1 VGRCDPSPRLGV
13 SGWTDRAEARVELA
27 PGIRTRGTGGWA
39 SGADPLSSRMIDER
53 LGSLD
58 EFANALGAHL
68 EGPELPDLHDL
79 RALLE
84 VAFFASLHEEEGRK
98 LAFAIAWTPGARA
111 DRAVFEI
118 ARPVAATPRSVAKL
132 APATSREA
140 TALAVRR
147 VGDELVVW
155 ALLQQ
160 NEADE
165 QPLTIRALGPG
176 VLRVELAG
184 IPRALYTRGETSLL
198 GRGHEVTSPARRLT
212 AAFACWS
219 RDADPRTRV
228 DPRAALV
235 TRLAARA
242 LEHGHGGMILIL
254 PAEAPEPAGVRVHYP
269 VGAGA
274 DVLAR
279 RYAEL
284 VAGVPTGERLA
295 RLATARARAVDGH
308 VQVRDEAQLRAAE
321 AVELVARL
329 TAIDNA
335 LLLDTD
341 LRVRGFGVQ
350 VIEADAP
357 SQSFEHRSPYTD
369 DVHTDDLS
377 TFKGTRHPAGV
388 IFCLR
393 QAAEAAAIIASQ
405 DGRLSLAVKDAGG
418 LVEVLG
424 SYEHAF
430 GWR

>member
-1 VGRCDPSPRLGV
+1 
-13 SGWTDRAEARVELA
+13 
-27 PGIRTRGTGGWA
+27 
-39 SGADPLSSRMIDER
+39 MIEER
-53 LGSLD
+53 LGSTD
-58 EFANALGAHL
+58 EFADALGAHL
-68 EGPELPDLHDL
+68 EGPDLPDAREL
-79 RALLE
+79 RLLIE
-84 VAFFASLHEEEGRK
+84 IAFFASMNEEEGRR
-98 LAFAIAWTPGARA
+98 LAFTIAWTSGASA

-118 ARPVAATPRSVAKL
+118 ARPVQATPKNVAKL

-147 VGDELVVW
+147 AGDGLVVW

-160 NEADE
+160 NEAQE

-184 IPRALYTRGETSLL
+184 IPRALYTRGEILLL
-198 GRGHEVTSPARRLT
+198 GGAHEVKSSARRLT
-212 AAFACWS
+212 AAFACWR
-219 RDADPRTRV
+219 RDADATTLI
-228 DPRAALV
+228 DARAAIV
-235 TRLAARA
+235 TRIAARA
-242 LEHGHGGMILIL
+242 LEHGHGGMILIV
-254 PAEAPEPAGVRVHYP
+254 PADALEPAGVRVHYS

-274 DVLAR
+274 DVLAQ

-284 VAGVPTGERLA
+284 VASVPAEERLA
-295 RLATARARAVDGH
+295 RIAASRARTADGH
-308 VQVRDEAQLRAAE
+308 VHVRDQAQLRADD
-321 AVELVARL
+321 AVDFVARL

-357 SQSFEHRSPYTD
+357 QQSFAHVSPYSD
-369 DVHTDDLS
+369 DVHIDDLS

-393 QAAEAAAIIASQ
+393 QPGEAAAIIASQ
-405 DGRLSLAVKDAGG
+405 DGRLSLAVKDARGI
-418 LVEVLG
+418 VEVLG
-424 SYEHAF
+424 SYERAF